1 MSHPE
6 KSIKTIPQITQGL
19 FNQTIA
25 DFYDYADASDHL
37 QTHHEVIKLILSP
50 NSGIKKEQATYLA
63 DMLQLQSHFFIAL
76 RERWEAVSKSNNLLN
91 PEL

>member
-50 NSGIKKEQATYLA
+50 NSG
-63 DMLQLQSHFFIAL
+63 
-76 RERWEAVSKSNNLLN
+76 
-91 PEL
+91 